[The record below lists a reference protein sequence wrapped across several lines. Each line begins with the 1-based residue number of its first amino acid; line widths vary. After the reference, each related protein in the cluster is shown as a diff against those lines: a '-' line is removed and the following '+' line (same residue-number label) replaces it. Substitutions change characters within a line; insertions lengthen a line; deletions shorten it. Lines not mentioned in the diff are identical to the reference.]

1 MTAMCIDD
9 DVDNGRIVYSGMC
22 SGEIFLGANIS
33 DLQSQIP
40 HFFMWIIHPSVPI
53 VVGLIAKM
61 SENARSQSGRQCSH
75 VFLKCHIDHQPY
87 FSLFKQSK
95 DYMNIHHKYGD
106 IMKMHNT
113 HYGRIGQTL
122 KTNDSITP
130 PPPITWLDAHRVC
143 PYPGG
148 QILFIPDAFEPFE
161 LPLRYWLVL

>member
-1 MTAMCIDD
+1 MPTVFTCFPQMSHCP
-9 DVDNGRIVYSGMC
+9 S
-22 SGEIFLGANIS
+22 NI
-33 DLQSQIP
+33 
-40 HFFMWIIHPSVPI
+40 
-53 VVGLIAKM
+53 A
-61 SENARSQSGRQCSH
+61 
-75 VFLKCHIDHQPY
+75 Y

-95 DYMNIHHKYGD
+95 DYMNIYHKYGD

-161 LPLRYWLVL
+161 HSSPCDIGWLYRLYFNAWQWRYLVKMSLVYLSNSSNERVHKFYGSAFIFAEFVLEISRRHTLV